1 MRTFLASAI
10 VVCCGLQGAYASP
23 APPSAPCPD
32 PEREFV
38 EITLTRLVR
47 HGFIDQRNLIAY
59 REERPRGPL
68 DAACKRS
75 RPEGPHGHAEAPP
88 AVSRGDRRTVGL
100 TLIR

>member
-1 MRTFLASAI
+1 MRTFVASAI
-10 VVCCGLQGAYASP
+10 VVCCGLQGAYALP

-47 HGFIDQRNLIAY
+47 HGFIDQRNRIAD
-59 REERPRGPL
+59 REARPRGPL
-68 DAACKRS
+68 DAACRGA
-75 RPEGPHGHAEAPP
+75 RPEGPHGDAAS
-88 AVSRGDRRTVGL
+88 ASGVSRGDRRAVGL